1 MTGVID
7 RAQGREQEF
16 LDDALTE
23 QNRRAG
29 LTGKTVD
36 DSALECRHC
45 KMPIPEL
52 RRQGYPGV
60 QTCVKC
66 QSDIE
71 RQGFVDWGMA
81 E

>member
-1 MTGVID
+1 MTDVFD

-52 RRQGYPGV
+52 RRQG
-60 QTCVKC
+60 
-66 QSDIE
+66 
-71 RQGFVDWGMA
+71 
-81 E
+81 